1 MYIEQVQSADSKII
15 KIQHN
20 HAMSRITSYLNR
32 VRSYAKSHPKRTAAI
47 GVAVVAVVLLVLSG
61 NNGEAPTSEEQR
73 IPPVEV
79 ATVAALSQTTDS
91 LILLGEV
98 RSVSQAELR
107 VARPGEVTRVN
118 VTSGQYVFAGT
129 VLAEIDNAAERAS
142 VLSAQGS
149 LAAAEASLAKT
160 EAGARSEDRT
170 SATAQTQSATI
181 SLFAAQESA
190 RSAYSQGYSLAQD
203 AVLAQAD
210 DFFTNAYTVNPSFRV
225 RTASFEE
232 RQEIEAQRVAI
243 GNILE
248 TWQERAQTPIPDAQ
262 LDARLAE
269 ALADLATIKAF
280 LNGVSAYVSEQE
292 LEAGLDA
299 TTKAAQ
305 EATLLGARSS
315 VDTAR
320 SAVAGARTGLATA
333 ANAQTAASQSESKI
347 VVGARSEDLDAAQA
361 AVTQAR
367 GAYAGALAQ
376 LENTLV
382 RTPISGIVT
391 SLTAARGDYLTGQE
405 VAAVVANPGALEIE
419 AFVSSASL
427 ERITVDTP
435 VLIDGRYEGVVTS
448 VAPGLDPTTKR
459 ARVTVGLPENTAL
472 TNGSFVEVAVQP
484 IASTEEAVEMPD
496 EFRIPISAI
505 KVLPRGLAVF
515 TVSED
520 NMLVAIPITEGPIVG
535 ATMLVREGV
544 TPELRIVTDVR
555 GLAEGDQVTP
565 EVPTND

>member
-1 MYIEQVQSADSKII
+1 
-15 KIQHN
+15 
-20 HAMSRITSYLNR
+20 MSRITTYVSRLS
-32 VRSYAKSHPKRTAAI
+32 SYATSHPKRSAAI

-61 NNGEAPTSEEQR
+61 NNSEAPTSEEQR

-79 ATVAALSQTTDS
+79 ATVAAISQTTDP

-98 RSVSQAELR
+98 RSVSQAQLR

-118 VTSGQYVFAGT
+118 VTAGQYVFAGT

-190 RSAYSQGYSLAQD
+190 RSAFSQAYSLAQD

-210 DFFTNAYTVNPSFRV
+210 DFFSNAYTVNPSFRI
-225 RTASFEE
+225 RTATFEE
-232 RQEIEAQRVAI
+232 RQTLEAQRVAI
-243 GNILE
+243 GNTLE
-248 TWQERAQTPIPDAQ
+248 AWQEGAQTPIPDAQ

-269 ALADLATIKAF
+269 ALTDLATIKAF
-280 LNGVSAYVSEQE
+280 LNSVSAYVSEQD

-305 EATLLGARSS
+305 EATMLGARSS

-320 SAVAGARTGLATA
+320 SAVTGARTSLATA
-333 ANAQTAASQSESKI
+333 ANAQTSASQSEIKI
-347 VVGARSEDLDAAQA
+347 VVGARSEDLQAAQA

-382 RTPISGIVT
+382 RTPINGTVT

-484 IASTEEAVEMPD
+484 IASTEEVVEMSD

-520 NMLVAIPITEGPIVG
+520 SMLVAVPINEGPIVG

-544 TPELRIVTDVR
+544 SPELRIVTDVR